1 MQNDGKPVTQSAERF
16 KLWQRILFT
25 VLACSA
31 TTLLATPLLGHLD
44 LANIVM
50 LFLLTV
56 LLIAVSLGRSAAVLA
71 AVLSVLLFD
80 IFFVPPR
87 FSLAV
92 SNIQYLVTFAVM
104 LATALIVGQLAAGL
118 KQKVREAQVREQRTQ
133 ALYEVARQLAGT
145 LALEQVIDIA
155 RQFIRFQLNADT
167 AILLP
172 EEEDANAKLS
182 FRIEPHLARVA
193 LDSGQLVRDSGT
205 AGSGYASL
213 YLPLRASMRIRGVL
227 AVALPEDSPDLPPEN
242 LALLETLASLVAI
255 AVERLHYVDV
265 AQRHAGRDGFGAPA
279 QFDPVRAVARPAH
292 AADRAGRAG
301 RFAVPDQAG
310 PAGAAPWKPR
320 RPCANR
326 PRAWPAWSAI
336 CSTWRACMP
345 ATSRCAGNGSRSR
358 KSSAPASSCSAAR
371 WRSIRS
377 GSRWPAD
384 LPLLEFDAVLI
395 ERVFCNLLENAAKYS
410 PAGHRRRNRGKRSS
424 ATTSKSRVC
433 DHGPGF
439 PAGNMSALFEMFV
452 RGETESGKP
461 GVGLGL
467 AICRAIVEAHGGD
480 DQRRK
485 SPGKAAPASASR
497 CRIGDA
503 AGDRGGSAA
512 MRRAMSARTS
522 CIVEDE
528 KQIRRFVRV
537 VARGRGLPRVRGRK
551 PGAGPDRSRAAQAR
565 SGRSSISAC
574 PTATASTSSA
584 TCAAGRMCRSSC
596 SRRARS
602 EKDKID
608 ALDAGAD
615 DYLTKPF
622 GVGELLARVRALL
635 RRQSRSGEAAAP
647 IVAFGDVAVDLSR
660 RVGHARG
667 RRRCI

>member
-118 KQKVREAQVREQRTQ
+118 KQKAREAQVREQRTQ

-227 AVALPEDSPDLPPEN
+227 AVALPADSPDLPPEN
-242 LALLETLASLVAI
+242 LALLEALASLIAI
-255 AVERLHYVDV
+255 AIERLHYVDV
-265 AQRHAGRDGFGAPA
+265 AQATQLDMVSERLRSSILSALSHDLRTPLTALVGLADSLFLIKPALPAPA
-279 QFDPVRAVARPAH
+279 LETAQAMHEQAARLAGLVGNLLDMARLNAGNVTLRREWQPLEEVIGASIKLLGNALDAHPVRVAL
-292 AADRAGRAG
+292 
-301 RFAVPDQAG
+301 
-310 PAGAAPWKPR
+310 
-320 RPCANR
+320 
-326 PRAWPAWSAI
+326 
-336 CSTWRACMP
+336 
-345 ATSRCAGNGSRSR
+345 
-358 KSSAPASSCSAAR
+358 
-371 WRSIRS
+371 
-377 GSRWPAD
+377 PAD

-395 ERVFCNLLENAAKYS
+395 ERVFCNLL
-410 PAGHRRRNRGKRSS
+410 GKRGQVRAGRHATWKSLPASS
-424 ATTSKSRVC
+424 PTASKSA
-433 DHGPGF
+433 F
-439 PAGNMSALFEMFV
+439 ATM
-452 RGETESGKP
+452 
-461 GVGLGL
+461 
-467 AICRAIVEAHGGD
+467 
-480 DQRRK
+480 
-485 SPGKAAPASASR
+485 APAFR
-497 CRIGDA
+497 
-503 AGDRGGSAA
+503 
-512 MRRAMSARTS
+512 
-522 CIVEDE
+522 
-528 KQIRRFVRV
+528 
-537 VARGRGLPRVRGRK
+537 P
-551 PGAGPDRSRAAQAR
+551 
-565 SGRSSISAC
+565 
-574 PTATASTSSA
+574 AT
-584 TCAAGRMCRSSC
+584 
-596 SRRARS
+596 
-602 EKDKID
+602 
-608 ALDAGAD
+608 
-615 DYLTKPF
+615 
-622 GVGELLARVRALL
+622 
-635 RRQSRSGEAAAP
+635 
-647 IVAFGDVAVDLSR
+647 
-660 RVGHARG
+660 
-667 RRRCI
+667 